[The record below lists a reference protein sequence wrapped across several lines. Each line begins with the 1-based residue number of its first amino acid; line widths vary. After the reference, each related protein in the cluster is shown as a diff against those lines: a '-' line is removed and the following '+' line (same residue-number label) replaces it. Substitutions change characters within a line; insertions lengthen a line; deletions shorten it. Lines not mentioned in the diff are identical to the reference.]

1 MKKRKENIK
10 KQILK
15 KLEYYRKERGITFF
29 DNPNHHF
36 KENILLDDNELEV
49 LSIKLNRSREI
60 LITTK
65 YVYYINKNILTKILG
80 KDIDR
85 FDYMEFINGEEIIE
99 SKSKIKI
106 MLFRFKIYFRIGNY
120 RIVKKDG
127 SFIELTIW
135 KTQFADCLNECVK
148 KLKFV
153 GNKYEAI

>member
-29 DNPNHHF
+29 DDPNHF

-49 LSIKLNRSREI
+49 LSIKLNRSKKI

-65 YVYYINKNILTKILG
+65 YIYFINKNILTKILG

-106 MLFRFKIYFRIGNY
+106 MLFRFKMYFRIGSY

>member
-29 DNPNHHF
+29 DDPNHF

-49 LSIKLNRSREI
+49 LSIKLNRSKKI

-65 YVYYINKNILTKILG
+65 YIYYINKNILTKILG

-106 MLFRFKIYFRIGNY
+106 KLLRFKMYFRIGSY

-127 SFIELTIW
+127 SFTELTIW